1 MLNDLGVDP
10 YEWFDNPL
18 DKMPIATNDRFDM
31 YGSSDADYAFM
42 KAQVERKDPPS
53 ELLEVPTS
61 VTSPKPPEKKE
72 DKAYDYVVSQL
83 KKKYGDGVLT
93 KRDKIKPQSPAEK
106 AKVRAHQAKV
116 DKENAAERAKDPSQG
131 RYPKG
136 YSNIG
141 SD

>member
-72 DKAYDYVVSQL
+72 EEVKTPHHIAYEIATA
-83 KKKYGDGVLT
+83 KYNPFAVGGSESLN
-93 KRDKIKPQSPAEK
+93 SMGGS
-106 AKVRAHQAKV
+106 
-116 DKENAAERAKDPSQG
+116 ENHVK
-131 RYPKG
+131 
-136 YSNIG
+136 
-141 SD
+141 